1 MKAFPLYL
9 MIILICVSN
18 SPVYGDYVEV
28 RRATRVKEEPTKG
41 AATIEKVE
49 PLTLMNLL
57 NGSKQEN
64 GYYQVRA
71 ISTGEPAWIYRT
83 FVRGYYGEMPEPTTE
98 EKIIASLADPT
109 LRLTEEERGYV
120 ARHLSIGKP
129 QAVYERVREGY
140 VVAQDGRLKVPLWVQ
155 YELSQEDLKG
165 KVVRKDDFR
174 ADASIPFRYRAEI
187 EDYEGSNF
195 DQGHMA
201 PAGDMKRSE
210 KVMSE
215 SFLLSN
221 MAPQVG
227 EGFNQSIWRYLEAGV
242 RGWVKEHGKL
252 TVITGPVFAVDGDKV
267 SYRVIGDNHTAV
279 PTHFYK
285 IVVDTNNPEVEA
297 LAFMMPNK
305 DLSGKNYR
313 DYIVTIDEIEKATGL
328 DFLSALPVDVQEDV
342 ESQKAE
348 SVW

>member
-1 MKAFPLYL
+1 
-9 MIILICVSN
+9 MIILIFLSD
-18 SPVYGDYVEV
+18 SSVYGDYVEV
-28 RRATRVKEEPTKG
+28 RRAARVKEEPVTG
-41 AATIEKVE
+41 AATIEKAE
-49 PLTLMNLL
+49 PLTLMELL
-57 NGSKQEN
+57 NESKQEN

-71 ISTGEPAWIYRT
+71 ISTGEPGWIYRT
-83 FVRGYYGEMPEPTTE
+83 LVRCYYGEMPEATTE
-98 EKIIASLADPT
+98 ETIIASLADPA
-109 LRLTEEERGYV
+109 LRLTEEERGYA

-165 KVVRKDDFR
+165 KAARKDDFR
-174 ADASIPFRYRAEI
+174 ADASIAFRYRAEI

-227 EGFNQSIWRYLEAGV
+227 KDFNQSIWRYLEAGV
-242 RGWVKEHGKL
+242 RGWVKERGKL

-267 SYRVIGDNHTAV
+267 SYRVIGDNHIAV

-297 LAFMMPNK
+297 LAFMMPNN
-305 DLSGKNYR
+305 DLSSNNYR

-328 DFLSALPVDVQEDV
+328 DFLSALPVDVQNDV